1 MFNEQRY
8 GVIIDGR
15 KDWRFTVLVAR
26 IHITVGRASWRSS
39 FLGDPG
45 TQFLCGKLERRTK
58 KEKSSKEAK
67 KKEKR
72 ACGD

>member
-26 IHITVGRASWRSS
+26 IHISA
-39 FLGDPG
+39 
-45 TQFLCGKLERRTK
+45 KLQQLFFHIGEEDVHRFF
-58 KEKSSKEAK
+58 SV
-67 KKEKR
+67 KR
-72 ACGD
+72 AAKSELPVDIAMLDSYHREYEG